1 MLWGVLLLQLLT
13 VCLYSSICRL
23 TIKINS
29 FYRFCIRLGYNRYWP
44 LFTGLRYTRV
54 AIAISCCLGGWLHFR
69 AEYFF
74 VSPTIVL
81 TLYNVSTKGYRH
93 YHYSYWFEYFG
104 STNQVTDFL
113 CVWYLSLSLSLCLDD
128 TEKNKMSRGG
138 RYSCLRSSR
147 VESVYL
153 DVGNSVRHKYSRYWR
168 VCVW

>member
-81 TLYNVSTKGYRH
+81 TLYNVSTKGLSSLSLFVLIRILRFNKSSH
-93 YHYSYWFEYFG
+93 RLLMCLVS
-104 STNQVTDFL
+104 
-113 CVWYLSLSLSLCLDD
+113 LSLSLSLSRRHR
-128 TEKNKMSRGG
+128 EKQNVARGPVF
-138 RYSCLRSSR
+138 LFAVESSR
-147 VESVYL
+147 VSL
-153 DVGNSVRHKYSRYWR
+153 SWR
-168 VCVW
+168 WQ